1 MRKAK
6 TTLALPAVITTPE
19 DLERYAAAI
28 KAGDTKARGILRA
41 QMQGNAELRERYGL
55 LGRNLRD
62 YFIRAMVPSAP
73 HFIEATLAQAD
84 ALIDE
89 LAPDPNNTL
98 DRLLAERIA
107 AASIQLRMDDVAL
120 HTAMAPDGQGN
131 IDTLIDRREKSERS
145 YRQGILALAKVRKL
159 RLPTLQLNVANQ
171 QIVNQ
176 GAPGHKGT

>member
-1 MRKAK
+1 MPKAK
-6 TTLALPAVITTPE
+6 PVALPAVITTPA
-19 DLERYAAAI
+19 DLERYTAAI

-41 QMQGNAELRERYGL
+41 QMQDNAELRNQYGL
-55 LGRNLRD
+55 LGRRLRD
-62 YFIRAMVPSAP
+62 RFIQAIVPSAP

-89 LAPDPNNTL
+89 LAPDPQNTL

-107 AASIQLRMDDVAL
+107 VSAIHLRMDEVAL
-120 HTAMAPDGQGN
+120 QTAQAPEGTGN
-131 IDTLIDRREKSERS
+131 IDTLQDRREKSEKAYIRA
-145 YRQGILALAKVRKL
+145 ILALAKVRKL

-176 GAPGHKGT
+176 GATP